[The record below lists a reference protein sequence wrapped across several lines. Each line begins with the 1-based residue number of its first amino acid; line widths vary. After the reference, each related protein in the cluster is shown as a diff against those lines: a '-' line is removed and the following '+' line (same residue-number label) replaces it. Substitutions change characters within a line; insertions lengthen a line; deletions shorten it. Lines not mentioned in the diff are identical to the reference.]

1 MTGEIALG
9 GVYVPTLLLLALV
22 ALILAWAVT
31 RLIGALGL
39 YRFLA
44 YRAAV
49 DLSLFVLILGGLAI
63 LVPTL
68 GGTTTLME

>member
-9 GVYVPTLLLLALV
+9 GVYMPTLLLLALA
-22 ALILAWAVT
+22 ALLLSWGLT
-31 RLIGALGL
+31 RLIGAFGL

-49 DLSLFVLILGGLAI
+49 DLSIFVLLLGALAI
-63 LVPTL
+63 LVPAL
-68 GGTTTLME
+68 GIRL

>member
-9 GVYVPTLLLLALV
+9 GIYVPTLLLLALA

-49 DLSLFVLILGGLAI
+49 DLSLFVLILGGLAL

-68 GGTTTLME
+68 GIRL

>member
-1 MTGEIALG
+1 MTGEIALAG
-9 GVYVPTLLLLALV
+9 IYVPTLLLLALV
-22 ALILAWAVT
+22 ALILSWGVT

-49 DLSLFVLILGGLAI
+49 DLSIFVLMLGALAI
-63 LVPTL
+63 LVPTFGIRL
-68 GGTTTLME
+68 

>member
-9 GVYVPTLLLLALV
+9 GIYVPTLLLLALV
-22 ALILAWAVT
+22 ALVLSWGLT
-31 RLIGALGL
+31 RLIGAFGL

-49 DLSLFVLILGGLAI
+49 DLSLFILLLGGLAL

-68 GGTTTLME
+68 GIRL

>member
-9 GVYVPTLLLLALV
+9 GVYVPTLLLLALA
-22 ALILAWAVT
+22 ALILSWGVT
-31 RLIGALGL
+31 RLIGAFGL

-49 DLSLFVLILGGLAI
+49 DLSIFVLMLGALAI
-63 LVPTL
+63 LVPAL
-68 GGTTTLME
+68 GIRL

>member
-9 GVYVPTLLLLALV
+9 GIYIPTLLLLALV
-22 ALILAWAVT
+22 ALVLSWALT
-31 RLIGALGL
+31 RLIAALGL

-49 DLSLFVLILGGLAI
+49 DLSLFILLLGALAL
-63 LVPTL
+63 LVPTFGIRL
-68 GGTTTLME
+68 

>member
-9 GVYVPTLLLLALV
+9 GIFIPTFLLLSLV
-22 ALILAWAVT
+22 ALILAWCVT
-31 RLIGALGL
+31 RLIGAVGL

-49 DLSLFVLILGGLAI
+49 DLSIFVLILGGLAI

-68 GGTTTLME
+68 GIRL

>member
-9 GVYVPTLLLLALV
+9 GIYVPTLLLLALV
-22 ALILAWAVT
+22 ALILSWGLSRA
-31 RLIGALGL
+31 IGALGL

-49 DLSLFVLILGGLAI
+49 DLSLFILILGGLALI
-63 LVPTL
+63 VPTL
-68 GGTTTLME
+68 GIRL

>member
-49 DLSLFVLILGGLAI
+49 DLSIFILILGGFAL

-68 GGTTTLME
+68 GIRL

>member
-9 GVYVPTLLLLALV
+9 GIFIPTLLLLSLV
-22 ALILAWAVT
+22 ALILAWIVT
-31 RLIGALGL
+31 RLIGAAGL

-49 DLSLFVLILGGLAI
+49 DLSIFVLILGGLAI

-68 GGTTTLME
+68 GIRL

>member
-22 ALILAWAVT
+22 ALILSWGIT

-49 DLSLFVLILGGLAI
+49 DLSIFVLMLGALAI
-63 LVPTL
+63 LVPSL
-68 GGTTTLME
+68 GIRL

>member
-1 MTGEIALG
+1 
-9 GVYVPTLLLLALV
+9 VPTLLLLALV

-68 GGTTTLME
+68 GIRL

>member
-22 ALILAWAVT
+22 ALLLSWGVT

-49 DLSLFVLILGGLAI
+49 DLSIFVLMLGALAL
-63 LVPTL
+63 LVPRFGIRL
-68 GGTTTLME
+68 

>member
-49 DLSLFVLILGGLAI
+49 DLSLFLLILGGLAI

-68 GGTTTLME
+68 GIRL

>member
-9 GVYVPTLLLLALV
+9 GLYVPTLLLLALV
-22 ALILAWAVT
+22 ALVLSWALT
-31 RLIGALGL
+31 RLIAAFGL

-49 DLSLFVLILGGLAI
+49 DLSLFILLLGGLAL
-63 LVPTL
+63 LVPTFGIRL
-68 GGTTTLME
+68 

>member
-9 GVYVPTLLLLALV
+9 GAYVPTLLLLALV

-68 GGTTTLME
+68 GIRL

>member
-22 ALILAWAVT
+22 AMALCWVAT
-31 RLIGALGL
+31 RLIGAFGL

-49 DLSLFVLILGGLAI
+49 DLSIFILILGGLALI
-63 LVPTL
+63 VPTL
-68 GGTTTLME
+68 GIRL

>member
-1 MTGEIALG
+1 MTGEVALG
-9 GVYVPTLLLLALV
+9 GVYMPTLLLLGLIAL
-22 ALILAWAVT
+22 LLSWGLT
-31 RLIGALGL
+31 RLIGAFGL

-49 DLSLFVLILGGLAI
+49 DLSLFILLLGGLAL

-68 GGTTTLME
+68 GIRL

>member
-63 LVPTL
+63 LVPPL
-68 GGTTTLME
+68 GIRL

>member
-1 MTGEIALG
+1 MTGEMALG
-9 GVYVPTLLLLALV
+9 GIYVPTLLLLALI
-22 ALILAWAVT
+22 ALILSWALT
-31 RLIGALGL
+31 RLIGAFGL

-49 DLSLFVLILGGLAI
+49 DLSVFVIVLGALSF

-68 GGTTTLME
+68 GIRL

>member
-22 ALILAWAVT
+22 AMALSWVAT
-31 RLIGALGL
+31 RLIGAFGL

-49 DLSLFVLILGGLAI
+49 DLSIFILILGGLALI
-63 LVPTL
+63 VPTL
-68 GGTTTLME
+68 GIRL

>member
-9 GVYVPTLLLLALV
+9 GIYVPTLLLLALI
-22 ALILAWAVT
+22 ALVLAWAVT
-31 RLIGALGL
+31 RLVGALAL

-49 DLSLFVLILGGLAI
+49 DLSLFVLILAGLAF

-68 GGTTTLME
+68 GIRL